1 MFFPLVANLAKPGTF
16 AGNDAIVA
24 FARNNQM
31 NVVIHQVN
39 APLWKVRNKTS
50 AFWPDFLLRNI
61 NSVDLLKKST
71 RCNDLGTVQSCA
83 WFLKRGN
90 T

>member
-31 NVVIHQVN
+31 NVVIHQLN
-39 APLWKVRNKTS
+39 APLWQVRNKAST
-50 AFWPDFLLRNI
+50 FWPNFYLRDI
-61 NSVDLLKKST
+61 SSVEKILIY
-71 RCNDLGTVQSCA
+71 
-83 WFLKRGN
+83 
-90 T
+90 